1 MQFDA
6 RERHYQREF
15 PTADDE
21 IVEVDGQ
28 PAGRLEVFRD
38 SEQLLVVDL
47 ALLPPFRGRG
57 IGTALLR
64 SLLEEST
71 RTGLPARIHVEE
83 FNRARS
89 LYERLGFRLVS
100 ASPPYL
106 LMEWMPAADP
116 SRSPG
121 YAPTPEED

>member
-1 MQFDA
+1 M
-6 RERHYQREF
+6 E
-15 PTADDE
+15 T
-21 IVEVDGQ
+21 
-28 PAGRLEVFRD
+28 FRD

-47 ALLPPFRGRG
+47 ALLPPFRGQG

-71 RTGLPARIHVEE
+71 RTGLPARVHVEE

-116 SRSPG
+116 SRPPG